1 MTWHIYYIRTFT
13 GSLKIFQVMAAL
25 LVIVFLSIAHYSTD
39 TNYLT
44 MRPAALLMA
53 MVSFS
58 FFITSLVIFMSVVM
72 GSTDVP
78 YSIFY
83 RVHGVLATVGFVVS
97 GLTYVSQGDR
107 ASPSRAGSIAA
118 SLSIL
123 NSLTFFADTVIAYE
137 PPIDNPNVSESKR
150 KKRSYL
156 DHFADD
162 VYLANEYLDEVL
174 RSLQMD
180 RTLLAAI
187 DPLTIPEFGESSVTI
202 TNGRVLGLSAINRN
216 GNSSVHYGLGSV
228 IVSAPIVV
236 PGVLFTGQ
244 HKVSKFGISI
254 SGDIEA
260 KVDNVQIFIFYRA
273 PRNGGEARL
282 ESFQVEEL
290 NGLKVTRITGVSKA
304 FNWVLKIVAN
314 RVARQFQ
321 GKIINTL
328 QTEASKFI
336 SSQVDK
342 TRFPP
347 LSGNGS
353 SDQME
358 TFAYGISPQF

>member
-1 MTWHIYYIRTFT
+1 MTWHIHYIRTFT

-25 LVIVFLSIAHYSTD
+25 LVIVFLSVAHYSTD

-137 PPIDNPNVSESKR
+137 PPIDNPNVSESNE
-150 KKRSYL
+150 
-156 DHFADD
+156 DD
-162 VYLANEYLDEVL
+162 VYLANEYLDDVL
-174 RSLQMD
+174 RSLQKD
-180 RTLLAAI
+180 RSLLAAI

-282 ESFQVEEL
+282 ESFQWLEVELYPEDPK
-290 NGLKVTRITGVSKA
+290 GFFS
-304 FNWVLKIVAN
+304 
-314 RVARQFQ
+314 
-321 GKIINTL
+321 
-328 QTEASKFI
+328 
-336 SSQVDK
+336 
-342 TRFPP
+342 
-347 LSGNGS
+347 
-353 SDQME
+353 
-358 TFAYGISPQF
+358 